1 MGDEDGREEMRG
13 GEMLKDV
20 FEAEGRGDMYN
31 PIQPSIPSPQYVNVL
46 GEWKIHAE

>member
-20 FEAEGRGDMYN
+20 VEAEGRGDN
-31 PIQPSIPSPQYVNVL
+31 PIQPSIPSPQYVNVS